1 MLSERNRGC
10 AIDIYGNTQGLD
22 YLAKRRLLKLYQRKV
37 EPVSVVPFDT
47 ARNIMQISTDIGR
60 QIGLL
65 INRRGVIEYV
75 IVGDRTR
82 LRIPLLAG
90 ERVGRARFKGLRL
103 IHTHLNGELL
113 SKEDLTDLA
122 ILQLDLIASITERRR
137 EATETVHI
145 GYLIPENKSG
155 KVWDFIGPAPLQEL
169 DIDFIRFITE
179 LENEFTKARGRYYL
193 VEDDREKCILVS
205 VVPPKT
211 EKDVDE
217 YIQEMK
223 DLCYSAGITAL
234 DAIVQ
239 RPKELSTQ
247 YLIGKGKLEEV
258 LMRCQQLGVDLIVFD
273 EELSPGQ
280 IKNISAL
287 TELKVIDRNQ
297 LILDIFAGRAE
308 TTEAKIQVELAQL
321 RYILPRLAGKGT
333 ALSRLMG
340 GIGGR
345 GPGET
350 KLEVD
355 RRRITD
361 RLGFLERRLSEVMKI
376 REKKRKKRK
385 ASGTPIV
392 SIVGYTNSGKS
403 SLLNLLT
410 KSRVEAEDKPFSTL
424 NPTTRLIKY
433 PERKNIIVT
442 DTVGF
447 IKGLPQVLVR
457 AFMATLEEL
466 KDAYLLLHL
475 VDVSVPDFEERMEV
489 VDNIV
494 STLDLADKP
503 KLTVFNKTDK
513 MDSSFIRLV
522 EERYKAV
529 SISCLKKEGIEG
541 LVETIEKAVAE
552 CRWSLSSHPPARPNQ
567 RSERSTIERKPEP

>member
-1 MLSERNRGC
+1 M
-10 AIDIYGNTQGLD
+10 Q
-22 YLAKRRLLKLYQRKV
+22 
-37 EPVSVVPFDT
+37 VSKD
-47 ARNIMQISTDIGR
+47 MGR
-60 QIGLL
+60 QVGLL
-65 INRRGVIEYV
+65 INRRGVVEYV

-82 LRIPLLAG
+82 LHIPPLST
-90 ERVGRARFKGLRL
+90 ERVGRARFRGLRL

-122 ILQLDLIASITERRR
+122 ILQLDLVASVIERKG
-137 EATETVHI
+137 ETGETVHI
-145 GYLIPENKSG
+145 GHLIPEGKSG
-155 KVWDFIGPAPLQEL
+155 KVWDFIGPIPLQEL
-169 DIDFIRFITE
+169 DLDFINFITE
-179 LENEFTKARGRYYL
+179 LENEFVRARGRYYL
-193 VEDDREKCILVS
+193 VEGDREKCILVS

-211 EKDVDE
+211 EKDLEDH
-217 YIQEMK
+217 IQEMK
-223 DLCYSAGITAL
+223 DLCYSAGITVL
-234 DAIVQ
+234 DVIVQ
-239 RPKELSTQ
+239 RPKELNVQ
-247 YLIGKGKLEEV
+247 YLIGKGKIEEV

-287 TELKVIDRNQ
+287 TDVRVIDRNQ

-308 TTEAKIQVELAQL
+308 TTEAKLQVELAQL

-355 RRRITD
+355 RRRIRD
-361 RLGFLERRLSEVMKI
+361 RLGFLERRLAEVRKVRDKK
-376 REKKRKKRK
+376 REKRRL
-385 ASGTPIV
+385 SGIPIV

-433 PERKNIIVT
+433 PERKSIIVT

-466 KDAYLLLHL
+466 KDAHLLLHL
-475 VDVSVPDFEERMEV
+475 VDISSPDFEERMEI
-489 VDNIV
+489 VDNIIT
-494 STLDLADKP
+494 SLDLGDKP
-503 KLTVFNKTDK
+503 KLTVFNKIDK
-513 MDSSFIRLV
+513 VDRGFVRLI
-522 EERYKAV
+522 EDRHKAV

-541 LVETIEKAVAE
+541 LVEAIEEAVNS
-552 CRWSLSSHPPARPNQ
+552 R
-567 RSERSTIERKPEP
+567 